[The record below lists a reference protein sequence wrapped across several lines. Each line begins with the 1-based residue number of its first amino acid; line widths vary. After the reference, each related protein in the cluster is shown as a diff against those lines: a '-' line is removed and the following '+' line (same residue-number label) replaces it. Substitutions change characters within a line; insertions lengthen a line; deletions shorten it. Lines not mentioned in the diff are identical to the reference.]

1 MIPKPETDNN
11 YLLLLNKS
19 SLDLVRATERQR
31 LRQALAK
38 AVMKQSQQLEPLLQF
53 LKERWP
59 SHQAVF
65 YRN

>member
-1 MIPKPETDNN
+1 MLPKPETENN

-19 SLDLVRATERQR
+19 SLDLVRAAERQK
-31 LRQALAK
+31 LRQAFAK
-38 AVMKQSQQLEPLLQF
+38 AVMKQSHQWEPLLRF